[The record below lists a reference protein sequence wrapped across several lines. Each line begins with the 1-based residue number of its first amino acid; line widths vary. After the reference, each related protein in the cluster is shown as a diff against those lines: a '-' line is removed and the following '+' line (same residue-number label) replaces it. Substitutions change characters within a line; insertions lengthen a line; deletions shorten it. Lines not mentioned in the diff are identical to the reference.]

1 MSHPRILVVDDEAV
15 IRQAVKR
22 ILEQENYEVV
32 TATSGHTALEKVQN
46 EDFTV
51 VISDL
56 KMPGMGGMEV
66 LKSIKILQPNVPVII
81 ITGYATVE
89 TAVDAIKNGAFDYL
103 PKPFNPQQ
111 VRQLVEKAIDH
122 HRVNSDQ
129 TNTCNNSQEHH
140 GFHRFIG
147 DSKAMQKVYSR
158 ILQVA
163 PTDSTVLITGESGTG
178 KELVARAI
186 HENSSRKDMPFVAI
200 DCTALAESLL
210 ESELFGHEKGSFTGA
225 SHTKVGLFKVANGG
239 TLFLDEISNISMS
252 SQAKLLRV
260 IQERVVTPLGGT
272 KPQPIDIRLIS
283 ATNKNLR
290 ELSTEGMFRE
300 DLYFRLNTI
309 PIDMPPLRERS
320 GDLPLLVGY
329 FLRKFSDEISKEIK
343 GVSPA
348 VMNLLEEYDFPG
360 NVRELEH
367 MIERAVV
374 LTSAEMIQP
383 VDLGLCDEE
392 ILARCGDE
400 NYVPST
406 TEELKEVKRRLR
418 EEAVIPIEKSFV
430 LEALKRND
438 WNITRAAGDVGMLR
452 PNFQALMKKLQVS
465 ARDRKLDQ

>member
-1 MSHPRILVVDDEAV
+1 MSQPRILVVDDEAV

-46 EDFTV
+46 DDFNV

-111 VRQLVEKAIDH
+111 VKQLVEKAIDH
-122 HRVNSDQ
+122 QRANTDQ
-129 TNTCNNSQEHH
+129 TNTCNTNQDHH

-147 DSKAMQKVYSR
+147 DSKAMQKVYGR

-225 SHTKVGLFKVANGG
+225 THTKVGLFKVANGG

-290 ELSTEGMFRE
+290 DLSSEGMFRE

-320 GDLPLLVGY
+320 GDLPLLVSF

-374 LTSAEMIQP
+374 LAAEDMIQP

-400 NYVPST
+400 SYVPST

>member
-1 MSHPRILVVDDEAV
+1 MSKKRILVIDDESV
-15 IRQAVKR
+15 IRQAVQR
-22 ILEQENYEVV
+22 ILEHEGYYVA
-32 TATSGHTALEKVQN
+32 TATSGHSALELVQSDN
-46 EDFTV
+46 FNL

-56 KMPGMGGMEV
+56 KMPGMSGMEV

-103 PKPFNPQQ
+103 AKPFNPAQ
-111 VRQLVEKAIDH
+111 VKELVEKAINQQRINEEGNH
-122 HRVNSDQ
+122 SSEEIKSNA
-129 TNTCNNSQEHH
+129 
-140 GFHRFIG
+140 GLKRFIG
-147 DSKAMQKVYSR
+147 DSKAMQKIYTR

-186 HENSSRKDMPFVAI
+186 HENSSRKDKPFVAI

-225 SHTKVGLFKVANGG
+225 THTKVGLFKVANGG
-239 TLFLDEISNISMS
+239 TLFLDEISNISIS

-260 IQERVVTPLGGT
+260 IQEREVTPLGGT

-290 ELSTEGMFRE
+290 ELSSEGKFRE

-329 FLRKFSDEISKEIK
+329 FLRKFSDEINKDIK
-343 GVSPA
+343 GVSPT
-348 VMNLLEEYDFPG
+348 VMDLLEDYDFPG
-360 NVRELEH
+360 NIRELEH

-374 LTSAEMIQP
+374 LAPGGTIQP
-383 VDLGLCDEE
+383 IDLGLGDEDF
-392 ILARCGDE
+392 LANCGDE
-400 NYVPST
+400 CVPST
-406 TEELKEVKRRLR
+406 TEELKEAKRRLR
-418 EEAVIPIEKSFV
+418 EEAVLPIEKSFV
-430 LEALKRND
+430 IEALKRSE
-438 WNITRAAGDVGMLR
+438 WNITRAAAEVGMLR
-452 PNFQALMKKLQVS
+452 PNFQALMKKLSVS
-465 ARDRKLDQ
+465 ARDHKTD

>member
-1 MSHPRILVVDDEAV
+1 MSQPRILVVDDEAV
-15 IRQAVKR
+15 IREAVKR
-22 ILEQENYEVV
+22 ILEQEGYEVI
-32 TATSGHTALEKVQN
+32 TATSGHTALEKVQID
-46 EDFTV
+46 DFTV

-66 LKSIKILQPNVPVII
+66 LKSIKILQPDVPVII

-103 PKPFNPQQ
+103 SKPFTPPQ
-111 VRQLVEKAIDH
+111 VKEMVSKAIEQRKLSGEGGSLGNTLNE
-122 HRVNSDQ
+122 HR
-129 TNTCNNSQEHH
+129 
-140 GFHRFIG
+140 GFHRFVG
-147 DSKAMQKVYSR
+147 DSKAMQKVYGR

-225 SHTKVGLFKVANGG
+225 SQTKVGLFKVANGG
-239 TLFLDEISNISMS
+239 TLFLDEVSNISLS

-260 IQERVVTPLGGT
+260 IQEREVTPIGGT

-290 ELSTEGMFRE
+290 ELSNEGDFRE

-329 FLRKFSDEISKEIK
+329 FLRKFADEINKEIK

-348 VMNLLEEYDFPG
+348 AMNLLEDYNFPG

-374 LTSAEMIQP
+374 LASGDMIMP
-383 VDLGLCDEE
+383 GDLGMH
-392 ILARCGDE
+392 GDE
-400 NYVPST
+400 LVGAGDDDGYVPAT
-406 TEELKEVKRRLR
+406 TEELKEMKRKLR
-418 EEAVIPIEKSFV
+418 EEAVKPIEKSFV

-438 WNITRAAGDVGMLR
+438 WNITRASEDVGMLR

-465 ARDRKLDQ
+465 ARDRKVD

>member
-1 MSHPRILVVDDEAV
+1 MSQPRILVVDDEAV
-15 IRQAVKR
+15 IREAVKR
-22 ILEQENYEVV
+22 ILEQEGYQVI

-46 EDFTV
+46 DDFTV

-66 LKSIKILQPNVPVII
+66 LKSIKILQPDVPVII

-103 PKPFNPQQ
+103 SKPFTPPQ
-111 VRQLVEKAIDH
+111 VKELVNKAIEQRKLSGEGGSLGNPLNE
-122 HRVNSDQ
+122 HR
-129 TNTCNNSQEHH
+129 
-140 GFHRFIG
+140 GFHRFVG
-147 DSKAMQKVYSR
+147 DSKAMQKVYGR

-186 HENSSRKDMPFVAI
+186 HENSARKDMPFVAI

-225 SHTKVGLFKVANGG
+225 TQTKVGLFKVANGG

-260 IQERVVTPLGGT
+260 IQERVVTPIGGT

-290 ELSTEGMFRE
+290 EMSNEGTFRE

-309 PIDMPPLRERS
+309 PIDMPPLRERN

-329 FLRKFSDEISKEIK
+329 FLRKFADEINKEIK

-348 VMNLLEEYDFPG
+348 AMSLLEDYEFPG

-374 LTSAEMIQP
+374 LASDDMIMP
-383 VDLGLCDEE
+383 GDLGLHGEE
-392 ILARCGDE
+392 IPGGGGDDG
-400 NYVPST
+400 YIPAT
-406 TEELKEVKRRLR
+406 TEELKEIKRKLR
-418 EEAVIPIEKSFV
+418 EEAVKPIEKSFV
-430 LEALKRND
+430 IEALKRND
-438 WNITRAAGDVGMLR
+438 WNITRAAEDVGMLR

-465 ARDRKLDQ
+465 ARDHKMD

>member
-1 MSHPRILVVDDEAV
+1 MSQPRILVVDDEAV
-15 IRQAVKR
+15 IREAVKR
-22 ILEQENYEVV
+22 ILEQEGYEVI
-32 TATSGHTALEKVQN
+32 TATSGHTALEKVQID
-46 EDFTV
+46 DFTV

-66 LKSIKILQPNVPVII
+66 LKSIKILQPDVPVII

-103 PKPFNPQQ
+103 SKPFTPPQ
-111 VRQLVEKAIDH
+111 VKEMVNKAIEQRKLSGEGGSLGNTLNE
-122 HRVNSDQ
+122 HR
-129 TNTCNNSQEHH
+129 
-140 GFHRFIG
+140 GFHRFVG
-147 DSKAMQKVYSR
+147 DSKAMQKVYGR

-186 HENSSRKDMPFVAI
+186 HENSARKDMPFVAI

-225 SHTKVGLFKVANGG
+225 SQTKVGLFKVANGG
-239 TLFLDEISNISMS
+239 TLFLDEVSNISLS

-260 IQERVVTPLGGT
+260 IQEREVTPIGGT

-290 ELSTEGMFRE
+290 ELSNEGDFRE

-329 FLRKFSDEISKEIK
+329 FLRKFADEINKEIK

-348 VMNLLEEYDFPG
+348 AMNLLEDYDFPG

-374 LTSAEMIQP
+374 LTSGDMIMP
-383 VDLGLCDEE
+383 GDLGMHGEE
-392 ILARCGDE
+392 LIGAGDDDG
-400 NYVPST
+400 YVPAT
-406 TEELKEVKRRLR
+406 TEELKEMKRKLR
-418 EEAVIPIEKSFV
+418 EEAVKPIEKSFV

-438 WNITRAAGDVGMLR
+438 WNITRAAEDVGMLR

-465 ARDRKLDQ
+465 ARDRKVD

>member
-1 MSHPRILVVDDEAV
+1 MSQPRILVVDDEAV
-15 IRQAVKR
+15 IREAVKR
-22 ILEQENYEVV
+22 ILEQEGYEVI

-46 EDFTV
+46 DDFTV

-66 LKSIKILQPNVPVII
+66 LKSIKILQPDVPVII

-103 PKPFNPQQ
+103 SKPFTPPQ
-111 VRQLVEKAIDH
+111 VKEMVTKAIEQRKLSGEGGSLGNTLNE
-122 HRVNSDQ
+122 HR
-129 TNTCNNSQEHH
+129 
-140 GFHRFIG
+140 GFHRFVG
-147 DSKAMQKVYSR
+147 DSKAMQKVYGR

-186 HENSSRKDMPFVAI
+186 HENSTRKDMPFVAI

-225 SHTKVGLFKVANGG
+225 TQTKVGLFKVANGG
-239 TLFLDEISNISMS
+239 TLFLDEVSNISLS

-260 IQERVVTPLGGT
+260 IQEREVTPIGGT

-290 ELSTEGMFRE
+290 DLSNQGEFRE

-309 PIDMPPLRERS
+309 PIDMPPLRERN

-329 FLRKFSDEISKEIK
+329 FLRKFADEINKEIK

-348 VMNLLEEYDFPG
+348 AMNLLEDYDFPG

-374 LTSAEMIQP
+374 LASGDMIMP
-383 VDLGLCDEE
+383 GDLGMYGEE
-392 ILARCGDE
+392 MPGGGDE
-400 NYVPST
+400 DGYIPAT
-406 TEELKEVKRRLR
+406 TEELKEIKRKLR
-418 EEAVIPIEKSFV
+418 EEAVKPIEKSFV

-438 WNITRAAGDVGMLR
+438 WNITRAAEDVGMLR

-465 ARDRKLDQ
+465 ARDRKVE

>member
-1 MSHPRILVVDDEAV
+1 MSQPRILVVDDEAV
-15 IRQAVKR
+15 IREAVKR
-22 ILEQENYEVV
+22 ILEQEGYQVI

-46 EDFTV
+46 DDFTV

-66 LKSIKILQPNVPVII
+66 LKSIKILQPDVPVII

-103 PKPFNPQQ
+103 SKPFTPPQ
-111 VRQLVEKAIDH
+111 VKELVNKAIEQRKLSGEGGSLGNPLNE
-122 HRVNSDQ
+122 HR
-129 TNTCNNSQEHH
+129 
-140 GFHRFIG
+140 GFHRFVG
-147 DSKAMQKVYSR
+147 DSKAMQKVYGR

-186 HENSSRKDMPFVAI
+186 HENSARKDMPFVAI

-225 SHTKVGLFKVANGG
+225 TQTKVGLFKVANGG

-260 IQERVVTPLGGT
+260 IQERVVTPIGGT

-290 ELSTEGMFRE
+290 EMSNEGTFRE

-309 PIDMPPLRERS
+309 PIDMPPLRERN

-329 FLRKFSDEISKEIK
+329 FLRKFADEINKEIK

-348 VMNLLEEYDFPG
+348 AMSLLEDYGLLG
-360 NVRELEH
+360 NFRE
-367 MIERAVV
+367 
-374 LTSAEMIQP
+374 
-383 VDLGLCDEE
+383 
-392 ILARCGDE
+392 
-400 NYVPST
+400 
-406 TEELKEVKRRLR
+406 
-418 EEAVIPIEKSFV
+418 F
-430 LEALKRND
+430 
-438 WNITRAAGDVGMLR
+438 
-452 PNFQALMKKLQVS
+452 
-465 ARDRKLDQ
+465 

>member
-1 MSHPRILVVDDEAV
+1 MSKARILVVDDEAV

-22 ILEQENYEVV
+22 ILEQEGHEVI
-32 TATSGHTALEKVQN
+32 TAASGHSALEKVQLDN
-46 EDFTV
+46 FTV

-103 PKPFNPQQ
+103 PKPFNPNQ
-111 VRQLVEKAIDH
+111 VKELVNKAIDQQKI
-122 HRVNSDQ
+122 NGDSCQFSANIQD
-129 TNTCNNSQEHH
+129 HH
-140 GFHRFIG
+140 GFSRFVG
-147 DSKAMQKVYSR
+147 DSKVMQKVYAR

-186 HENSSRKDMPFVAI
+186 HENSARKDMPFVAI

-225 SHTKVGLFKVANGG
+225 THTKVGLFRVANGG
-239 TLFLDEISNISMS
+239 TLFLDEISNISMG

-260 IQERVVTPLGGT
+260 IQERVVTPIGGT

-290 ELSTEGMFRE
+290 DLANEGSFRE

-320 GDLPLLVGY
+320 GDLVLLVGY
-329 FLRKFSDEISKEIK
+329 FLRKFADEINKEIK
-343 GVSPA
+343 GISPA
-348 VMNLLEEYDFPG
+348 AMSLIENYDFPG

-367 MIERAVV
+367 IIERAVV
-374 LTSAEMIQP
+374 LASTDTIQP
-383 VDLGLCDEE
+383 ADLGLYDDET
-392 ILARCGDE
+392 LALCAGDA
-400 NYVPST
+400 YIPAT

-418 EEAVIPIEKSFV
+418 EEAVIPVEKSFV
-430 LEALKRND
+430 LEALKRSD
-438 WNITRAAGDVGMLR
+438 WNITRAAENVGMLR
-452 PNFQALMKKLQVS
+452 PNFQALMKKLHVS
-465 ARDRKLDQ
+465 ARDRKLE

>member
-1 MSHPRILVVDDEAV
+1 MSKNRILVVDDESV
-15 IRQAVKR
+15 IRQAVQR
-22 ILEQENYEVV
+22 ILEHEGYKVV
-32 TATSGHTALEKVQN
+32 TANSGHAALELVQSEN
-46 EDFTV
+46 FNL

-56 KMPGMGGMEV
+56 KMPGMSGMEV

-103 PKPFNPQQ
+103 AKPFNPAQVKELVNRAINQQ
-111 VRQLVEKAIDH
+111 RINEEGNHSSEEIK
-122 HRVNSDQ
+122 
-129 TNTCNNSQEHH
+129 NNP
-140 GFHRFIG
+140 GLKRFIG
-147 DSKAMQKVYSR
+147 DSNAMQKIYAR

-186 HENSSRKDMPFVAI
+186 HENSSRKDKPFVAI

-225 SHTKVGLFKVANGG
+225 THTKVGLFKVANGG
-239 TLFLDEISNISMS
+239 TLFLDEISNISLS

-260 IQERVVTPLGGT
+260 IQEREVTPLGGT

-290 ELSTEGMFRE
+290 DMSNEGKFRE

-309 PIDMPPLRERS
+309 PIDMPPLRERT
-320 GDLPLLVGY
+320 GDLPLLVGH
-329 FLRKFSDEISKEIK
+329 FLRKFSDEINKEIS
-343 GVSPA
+343 GVSPS
-348 VMNLLEEYDFPG
+348 VMSLLEDYDFPG
-360 NVRELEH
+360 NIRELEH

-374 LTSAEMIQP
+374 LAPGDMIQP
-383 VDLGLCDEE
+383 IDLGL
-392 ILARCGDE
+392 GDE
-400 NYVPST
+400 NFLAQCGEECVPST

-430 LEALKRND
+430 IEALKRND
-438 WNITRAAGDVGMLR
+438 WNITRAAADVGMLR
-452 PNFQALMKKLQVS
+452 PNFQALMKKLNVS
-465 ARDRKLDQ
+465 ARDRKVD

>member
-1 MSHPRILVVDDEAV
+1 MSQPRILVVDDEAV

-46 EDFTV
+46 DDFTV

-111 VRQLVEKAIDH
+111 VKQLVEKAIDH
-122 HRVNSDQ
+122 QRANSDQ
-129 TNTCNNSQEHH
+129 ANTCNTSQDHH

-225 SHTKVGLFKVANGG
+225 THTKVGLFKVANGG
-239 TLFLDEISNISMS
+239 TLFLDEISNISMG

-290 ELSTEGMFRE
+290 DLSSEGTFRE

-320 GDLPLLVGY
+320 GDLPLLVSF

-348 VMNLLEEYDFPG
+348 VMNLLEDYDFPG

-374 LTSAEMIQP
+374 LAAEEMIQP

-400 NYVPST
+400 SYVPST

-465 ARDRKLDQ
+465 ARDRKLDS

>member
-1 MSHPRILVVDDEAV
+1 MSQPRILVVDDEAV
-15 IRQAVKR
+15 IREAVKR
-22 ILEQENYEVV
+22 ILEQEGYQVI

-46 EDFTV
+46 DDFTV

-66 LKSIKILQPNVPVII
+66 LKSIKILQPDVPVII

-103 PKPFNPQQ
+103 PKPFNPLQ
-111 VRQLVEKAIDH
+111 VKELVNKAVEQRKITGEGGSLSST
-122 HRVNSDQ
+122 VSD
-129 TNTCNNSQEHH
+129 HH
-140 GFHRFIG
+140 GFHRFVG
-147 DSKAMQKVYSR
+147 DSKAMQKVYGR

-225 SHTKVGLFKVANGG
+225 SQTKVGLFKVANGG
-239 TLFLDEISNISMS
+239 TLFLDEISNISLS

-260 IQERVVTPLGGT
+260 IQERVVTPIGGT

-290 ELSTEGMFRE
+290 DMSNEGNFRE

-320 GDLPLLVGY
+320 GDLPLLIGF
-329 FLRKFSDEISKEIK
+329 FLRKFADEINKEIK

-348 VMNLLEEYDFPG
+348 AMSLLDEYDFPG

-374 LTSAEMIQP
+374 LAAGDMIMP
-383 VDLGLCDEE
+383 GDLGLHDDELMAE
-392 ILARCGDE
+392 GAEDG
-400 NYVPST
+400 YVPST
-406 TEELKEVKRRLR
+406 TEELKEMKRRLR

-430 LEALKRND
+430 IEALKRND
-438 WNITRAAGDVGMLR
+438 WNITRAAEDVGMLR

-465 ARDRKLDQ
+465 ARDRKLD